1 MEPHHMDTVYIKT
14 MSADIRSAALC
25 ILKSLT
31 TLAYIQP
38 LVISRGDAA
47 TQLLILTLMISL
59 LSVSMA
65 GCGHG
70 LDTHIW
76 QIYSAF
82 GVFTT
87 EPHVDLWFFTSS
99 ISFRHCLAL
108 GASAQVCS
116 DILSACR

>member
-1 MEPHHMDTVYIKT
+1 MEPHHMDTMHMKT
-14 MSADIRSAALC
+14 MGADIRSTALC
-25 ILKSLT
+25 ILTSLT

-76 QIYSAF
+76 QIHSAI
-82 GVFTT
+82 GDLTSG
-87 EPHVDLWFFTSS
+87 PHVDLWFFTSS

-108 GASAQVCS
+108 GASAKVCS